1 MCFQVINDLPR
12 ITKHP
17 FSAHISQVPSDS
29 YIFLKE
35 ETRVP
40 LLQQKKDINDKAKN
54 KIWLRE
60 TISQSN
66 KIKRVFNPLAEA
78 RRREIL
84 ESNCMIQGQ
93 NSSTFHN
100 LGKGFP
106 VREGFVNDNLKEK
119 RTLPPVSTEEKSPLT
134 LNVASVVDVAESLSP
149 GRQAK
154 EKTHLHKSKCPLTK
168 MGNCKTREDLIIE
181 EMERENFT
189 PALGTSKVI
198 EVRLPRPLTIN
209 KKHGEAKTYQELQNE
224 EVNEDLDNSD
234 ASELWRPAS
243 SMSEY
248 TLETPSYGRKIL
260 SHGEWLQLKMSK
272 RKLDEQPVN
281 AEISVSEALG
291 KECQYVR
298 EAAFQRW
305 LKSKKKASFGMHT
318 RKRPPKMQKSSS
330 ENGITFEMW
339 IELKRK
345 SYENVKNCDIDSKNS
360 KKRENIK
367 YGMTFDEWKKWKD
380 EQMITIEASKQK
392 KESITDDGSIK
403 KMNGNTFEK
412 WLQKKNELK
421 KAEDALRATIE
432 AQSEAKARWLEQS
445 KLNDPRQRTFEEWLM
460 EKTFSEKFK
469 KSYSKGD
476 EKNNE
481 KRFPEDSTFIFDMW
495 LKGKLKEEFV
505 AEENKL
511 KGIQKSKR
519 KITQSAT
526 LDTMLELSD
535 SEDEYSKYLSD

>member
-1 MCFQVINDLPR
+1 
-12 ITKHP
+12 
-17 FSAHISQVPSDS
+17 
-29 YIFLKE
+29 
-35 ETRVP
+35 
-40 LLQQKKDINDKAKN
+40 
-54 KIWLRE
+54 
-60 TISQSN
+60 
-66 KIKRVFNPLAEA
+66 
-78 RRREIL
+78 
-84 ESNCMIQGQ
+84 
-93 NSSTFHN
+93 
-100 LGKGFP
+100 
-106 VREGFVNDNLKEK
+106 
-119 RTLPPVSTEEKSPLT
+119 
-134 LNVASVVDVAESLSP
+134 
-149 GRQAK
+149 
-154 EKTHLHKSKCPLTK
+154 
-168 MGNCKTREDLIIE
+168 
-181 EMERENFT
+181 
-189 PALGTSKVI
+189 
-198 EVRLPRPLTIN
+198 
-209 KKHGEAKTYQELQNE
+209 
-224 EVNEDLDNSD
+224 
-234 ASELWRPAS
+234 
-243 SMSEY
+243 
-248 TLETPSYGRKIL
+248 
-260 SHGEWLQLKMSK
+260 
-272 RKLDEQPVN
+272 
-281 AEISVSEALG
+281 
-291 KECQYVR
+291 
-298 EAAFQRW
+298 
-305 LKSKKKASFGMHT
+305 
-318 RKRPPKMQKSSS
+318 MQKSSS

-339 IELKRK
+339 IELKHK

-360 KKRENIK
+360 KKRENKK
-367 YGMTFDEWKKWKD
+367 YGMTFDEWKRWKD

-505 AEENKL
+505 AEENRL
-511 KGIQKSKR
+511 KGIQKAKR